1 MPKFIKD
8 DGKFFW
14 VIYHFFADAD
24 RRTWAAIGF
33 GLFVAFLYFRIFF
46 RDVSG
51 FEEDVDKSG
60 KIPIVDKDYDYV
72 ESKWSGNKIWIWILL
87 SVGSGIAAYYQ
98 LPELF
103 PRLLKT
109 P

>member
-8 DGKFFW
+8 DAEFLR

-24 RRTWAAIGF
+24 RRTWAAIGC

-60 KIPIVDKDYDYV
+60 KIPIVDEDYDYV
-72 ESKWSGNKIWIWILL
+72 DSKWSGIKIWIWFLI
-87 SVGSGIAAYYQ
+87 SVIGGMAAYYQ
-98 LPELF
+98 LPGWF
-103 PRLLKT
+103 PGLLKAR
-109 P
+109 